1 MEDISRMASPM
12 SLCEENLFDT
22 NHKVERRKKKLE
34 GLQKLRPARILYV
47 TSKGKSLIFIF

>member
-47 TSKGKSLIFIF
+47 ISKGKSLIFIF